1 MQLRLTLLA
10 LLSIGP
16 ALAQGPNE
24 LIRGL
29 CHKEGCDEF
38 RLLEAERVAEGA
50 DGTLMRTRIQSFLAS
65 PAGRQSLGEAMGY
78 AYCSKARP
86 AILAQRGSQT
96 RAYMIAPFS
105 TEPSWEQRKSQNFVA
120 LYFTICHGAEVG
132 QQAVQNIR
140 ETALRLRYSVPA
152 EAGRFV
158 DLARAEDMLG
168 TARSATS
175 PPEPRSPLL
184 APLPPQTIPDTRS
197 PAPAGEGSPED

>member
-1 MQLRLTLLA
+1 VQLRLTLLA

-120 LYFTICHGAEVG
+120 LYFTICHG
-132 QQAVQNIR
+132 
-140 ETALRLRYSVPA
+140 
-152 EAGRFV
+152 FV